1 MAISTQSIRQHLQA
15 FDFKSLFV
23 ESTPDG
29 LGWNNYT
36 SRLQSYDL
44 DGVRYNFTPIAEQGG
59 MVIVQCEANDG
70 NIPSTGARRKIDK
83 HITELAFEHIIIFV
97 DGDKSTS
104 LWVWVKREDGK
115 SKSRT
120 HTYRKGQLADALL
133 QKLAGIAFDIKELD
147 DEGKVSIAAVTSKV
161 KKAFDVETV
170 TKKFYD
176 QFKTEHSSFL
186 KFLQG
191 VQDTAG
197 RDWYASVMLNRLMF
211 LYFIQQKGFLNGDTG
226 YLQTKLEAMQ
236 GEGRNYYR
244 EFLLPLFF
252 EGLACEESE
261 RTAEVNRLLGKIPY
275 LNGGLFLPHEIEEKH
290 KKNTPGD
297 QIAIPNEAFVN
308 LFNFFDKWDWHLDV
322 REHRAGNE
330 INPDVLGYIFEKY
343 INQKEMGAYYTKE
356 DITGYIC
363 KNTILPFLLDK
374 AGVNVKAVMRDVEP
388 YIYDAVSTA
397 DYLPT
402 ETEREYTARRKRYEQ
417 IKTDFAAGKIAS
429 VNDLVTYNLDIIAFA
444 EDWLRGLDDSTALGY
459 FYFDCLTKLT
469 VLDPTCGSGA
479 FLFAA
484 MNILEPLYE
493 LALDKMRRFADPVR
507 HLAFVDELKRVDAHP
522 NRRYFVYKSIIVN
535 NLYGVD
541 LMEEAAEICKLR
553 LFLKLVAEIED
564 VKQIEPLPD
573 IDFNIRAGNT
583 LIGFATQSEIH
594 GRLFATEELK
604 RKVAEADRALTNF
617 RQLQTR
623 LGISAQVFKKAKADI
638 EDQLDSIRDDL
649 DQSLMEDYGQSD
661 LVAFRKSRLPFHW
674 YVEFNHVMANGGFDV
689 IVGNPPYVEYSKVKK
704 DYTVQGFSTEKAGNL
719 YAFVIERCLIIMR
732 ERGRAGM
739 IVQLSAICTDRM
751 KPLQDFYLR
760 HSQILWASA
769 YDDRPGKLFDG
780 LEHIR
785 ATIIINAK
793 GPVDEGR
800 QHTSNLLRWYSD
812 CRDTL
817 FELIPY
823 GEISELKI
831 PGSFPKISDSRL
843 KSIVVKLRSLPR
855 TLAITHNEKSSNI
868 VYYYRSPLYWIRSM
882 DFLPHFTSKDAK
894 RSVHHFKDFGL
905 TQKKYA
911 PVVGC
916 IINST
921 LFYIWFIVYG
931 NGRNVAI
938 RDIITLP
945 IPETLLTDNALQTF
959 KQLFADLMD
968 DYRRHSVMKTRKD
981 GVMYQEFYPSFSKPI
996 MDEIDRVLAQ
1006 HYGFSDEELDFII
1019 NYDIKYRMGKD
1030 AENDNAEADDA

>member
-1 MAISTQSIRQHLQA
+1 MAISTQSIRQYLQA
-15 FDFKSLFV
+15 FDFKRLFV

-36 SRLQSYDL
+36 SRLQSFEFE
-44 DGVRYNFTPIAEQGG
+44 GVRYTFTPIAEQGG

-97 DGDKSTS
+97 DSDKSTS

-261 RTAEVNRLLGKIPY
+261 RTADVNRLLGKIPY
-275 LNGGLFLPHEIEEKH
+275 LNGGLFLPHVIEDEY
-290 KKNTPGD
+290 GEQI
-297 QIAIPNEAFVN
+297 QIADEAFLR
-308 LFNFFDKWDWHLDV
+308 LFRFFDDWDWHLDV

-374 AGVNVKAVMRDVEP
+374 AGVDVKAVMRDVEP
-388 YIYDAVSTA
+388 YIYDAVSTT

-417 IKTDFAAGKIAS
+417 IKADFVAGKIAS
-429 VNDLVTYNLDIIAFA
+429 VNDLVTYNLDMIAFA

-541 LMEEAAEICKLR
+541 IMEEAVEICKLR

-583 LIGFATQSEIH
+583 LVGFATQSEIH

-623 LGISAQVFKKAKADI
+623 VGISAQVFKKAKADI
-638 EDQLDSIRDDL
+638 GNQLDSIRDDL
-649 DQSLMEDYGQSD
+649 DQSLMEDYGQSE
-661 LVAFRKSRLPFHW
+661 LAGFRKSHQPFHW
-674 YVEFNHVMANGGFDV
+674 YVEFNNVMANDGFDV
-689 IVGNPPYVEYSKVKK
+689 IIGNPPYVEYSKVRNK
-704 DYTVQGFSTEKAGNL
+704 YTVNGFQTEKSGNL
-719 YAFVIERCLIIMR
+719 FAFAIER
-732 ERGRAGM
+732 
-739 IVQLSAICTDRM
+739 S
-751 KPLQDFYLR
+751 F
-760 HSQILWASA
+760 
-769 YDDRPGKLFDG
+769 
-780 LEHIR
+780 
-785 ATIIINAK
+785 
-793 GPVDEGR
+793 
-800 QHTSNLLRWYSD
+800 NLLRPSGHFGMIIPLSAFCTQRMTSLWKYMSKS
-812 CRDTL
+812 RTSHWISNYGWRPAKL
-817 FELIPY
+817 FEGVNLRLSIAICSNGNSKRMVY
-823 GEISELKI
+823 TTRYNKWNSETREFLLNWL
-831 PGSFPKISDSRL
+831 SYTEASQDMLALDVVPKMALSLETTI
-843 KSIVVKLRSLPR
+843 IQKLLRQKR
-855 TLAITHNEKSSNI
+855 TLAHLATRKGQHHIYYKNTGVNHWITATSFAPKTF
-868 VYYYRSPLYWIRSM
+868 RG
-882 DFLPHFTSKDAK
+882 DLPSESTRQTIFAVDAK
-894 RSVHHFKDFGL
+894 TAQDFAL
-905 TQKKYA
+905 
-911 PVVGC
+911 C
-916 IINST
+916 CINSN
-921 LFYIWFIVYG
+921 LFFWFYTVRTNCRDLNPSDITTFPIPPNIENDTEFARLANNLMASLDENSEYITREQKLTG
-931 NGRNVAI
+931 AI
-938 RDIITLP
+938 RI
-945 IPETLLTDNALQTF
+945 Q
-959 KQLFADLMD
+959 
-968 DYRRHSVMKTRKD
+968 S
-981 GVMYQEFYPSFSKPI
+981 FYPGFSKSTI
-996 MDEIDRVLAQ
+996 DEIDKVLAR
-1006 HYGFSDEELDFII
+1006 HYGFTNEELDFII

>member
-1 MAISTQSIRQHLQA
+1 MAISTQSIRQHLQS

-211 LYFIQQKGFLNGDTG
+211 LYFIQQKGFLNGDTA

-261 RTAEVNRLLGKIPY
+261 RTADVNRLLGKIPY
-275 LNGGLFLPHEIEEKH
+275 LNGGLFLPHVIEDEY
-290 KKNTPGD
+290 GE
-297 QIAIPNEAFVN
+297 QIHIADEAFVR
-308 LFNFFDKWDWHLDV
+308 LFRFFDDWDWHLDV

-374 AGVNVKAVMRDVEP
+374 AGVDVKAAMRDVEP

-417 IKTDFAAGKIAS
+417 IKADFAAGKIAS

-493 LALDKMRRFADPVR
+493 LALDKMRRYADPVR

-553 LFLKLVAEIED
+553 LFLKLVAEIDD

-583 LIGFATQSEIH
+583 LVGFATQSEIH

-604 RKVAEADRALTNF
+604 RKVAEADRALNNF

-623 LGISAQVFKKAKADI
+623 LGISAQVFKKAKDDI
-638 EDQLDSIRDDL
+638 EKQLDSIRDDL
-649 DQSLMEDYGQSD
+649 DHSLMEDYGQSD
-661 LVAFRKSRLPFHW
+661 LAKFRKSYQPFHW
-674 YVEFNHVMANGGFDV
+674 YVEFNHVTANGGFDV
-689 IVGNPPYVEYSKVKK
+689 IVGNPPYAELRSITT
-704 DYTVQGFSTEKAGNL
+704 YTIRNFQTIPTKNL
-719 YAFVIERCLIIMR
+719 YPIVMERCLPLCR
-732 ERGRAGM
+732 NQGRLGL
-739 IVQLSAICTDRM
+739 IVPVSSISTDGYRL
-751 KPLQDFYLR
+751 LQDIVFKYPA
-760 HSQILWASA
+760 HFSSF
-769 YDDRPGKLFDG
+769 DDRPSKLFEG
-780 LEHIR
+780 LEHIQL
-785 ATIIINAK
+785 TIHLLQNVK
-793 GPVDEGR
+793 TDKPVHYSTEC
-800 QHTSNLLRWYSD
+800 LRWNSD
-812 CRDTL
+812 ERDHIFSILQYQAVQSRYLQNTL
-817 FELIPY
+817 
-823 GEISELKI
+823 
-831 PGSFPKISDSRL
+831 PKISDDVEASILKKLWNDYKAVGVQQNRNGNHKTFYSRKVHNFLQALDFVPEVFDGKGNLRPPSEL
-843 KSIVVKLRSLPR
+843 KELRFLLADEAKIVFCVL
-855 TLAITHNEKSSNI
+855 
-868 VYYYRSPLYWIRSM
+868 
-882 DFLPHFTSKDAK
+882 
-894 RSVHHFKDFGL
+894 
-905 TQKKYA
+905 
-911 PVVGC
+911 
-916 IINST
+916 NST
-921 LFYIWFIVYG
+921 LFRWFI
-931 NGRNVAI
+931 NVFSDCRHVNKREVEGFRIDLQKAI
-938 RDIITLP
+938 KNDREKWFRLSDELSQSLKRTSEYRQMRFSHDTLRVQCIIP
-945 IPETLLTDNALQTF
+945 
-959 KQLFADLMD
+959 K
-968 DYRRHSVMKTRKD
+968 HSKA
-981 GVMYQEFYPSFSKPI
+981 I
-996 MDEIDRVLAQ
+996 IDEIDRMLA
-1006 HYGFSDEELDFII
+1006 HHFGFTDEELDFII

-1030 AENDNAEADDA
+1030 AESDDAEGEE

>member
-15 FDFKSLFV
+15 FDFKRLFV

-120 HTYRKGQLADALL
+120 HTYRKGQFADALL

-236 GEGRNYYR
+236 GEGKNYYR

-275 LNGGLFLPHEIEEKH
+275 LNGGLFLPHVIEDEY
-290 KKNTPGD
+290 GE
-297 QIAIPNEAFVN
+297 QIHIADEAFVR
-308 LFNFFDKWDWHLDV
+308 LFRFFDDWDWHLDV

-374 AGVNVKAVMRDVEP
+374 AGVDVKAAMRDVEP
-388 YIYDAVSTA
+388 YIYDAVSTT

-402 ETEREYTARRKRYEQ
+402 ETEREYTIRRKRYEQ
-417 IKTDFAAGKIAS
+417 IKADFAAGKITS

-541 LMEEAAEICKLR
+541 LMEEAVEICKLR

-573 IDFNIRAGNT
+573 IDFNIRSGNT
-583 LIGFATQSEIH
+583 LVGFATQSEIH
-594 GRLFATEELK
+594 GRLFATDELK
-604 RKVAEADRALTNF
+604 RKVAEADRALNNF

-623 LGISAQVFKKAKADI
+623 LGISAQVFKNAKADI
-638 EDQLDSIRDDL
+638 ETQLDSIRDDL

-661 LVAFRKSRLPFHW
+661 LTTFRKSHQPFHW
-674 YVEFNHVMANGGFDV
+674 YVEFNHVIANGGFDV
-689 IVGNPPYVEYSKVKK
+689 IVGNPPYVEYEEVKGTYIVK
-704 DYTVQGFSTEKAGNL
+704 NLVTEKTGNL
-719 YAFVIERCLIIMR
+719 YAFVVERVLKTLKTKGLLGVIIPV
-732 ERGRAGM
+732 AS
-739 IVQLSAICTDRM
+739 VCTEGYT
-751 KPLQDFYLR
+751 PLQKLLR
-760 HSQILWASA
+760 TAGNLVISNFN
-769 YDDRPGKLFDG
+769 DRPSKLFEN

-785 ATIIINAK
+785 LSIIICIKNESSTRIIHTTKYHKWQSVERPILFENLSFAETTSFAIDGSIPKLSSPVERTILTKLGKQHRTIGYSVSKKKTASIYYTRKLSSFVQILDFVPDMLDAQGKKRFPSELKEITFEDLTVRNAWLA
-793 GPVDEGR
+793 VLN
-800 QHTSNLLRWYSD
+800 SNLFYWYLTIYSD
-812 CRDTL
+812 CRNLNKREIYMIPFDINSVAAHTKHDL
-817 FELIPY
+817 SGLSQELMQDLRANSRLATVNYKKWGTMTIQN
-823 GEISELKI
+823 I
-831 PGSFPKISDSRL
+831 FPK
-843 KSIVVKLRSLPR
+843 
-855 TLAITHNEKSSNI
+855 
-868 VYYYRSPLYWIRSM
+868 
-882 DFLPHFTSKDAK
+882 
-894 RSVHHFKDFGL
+894 
-905 TQKKYA
+905 
-911 PVVGC
+911 
-916 IINST
+916 
-921 LFYIWFIVYG
+921 
-931 NGRNVAI
+931 
-938 RDIITLP
+938 
-945 IPETLLTDNALQTF
+945 
-959 KQLFADLMD
+959 
-968 DYRRHSVMKTRKD
+968 
-981 GVMYQEFYPSFSKPI
+981 FSKPI
-996 MDEIDRVLAQ
+996 IDQIDTVLAR
-1006 HYGFSDEELDFII
+1006 HYGFTDEELDFII

-1030 AENDNAEADDA
+1030 AENEADIEE

>member
-15 FDFKSLFV
+15 FDFKRLFV

-70 NIPSTGARRKIDK
+70 NIPFTGARRKIDK

-211 LYFIQQKGFLNGDTG
+211 LYFIQQKGFLNGDTA

-236 GEGRNYYR
+236 GEGRNYYH

-261 RTAEVNRLLGKIPY
+261 RTADVNRLLGKIPY
-275 LNGGLFLPHEIEEKH
+275 LNGGLFLPHVIEDEY
-290 KKNTPGD
+290 GEQI
-297 QIAIPNEAFVN
+297 QIADEAFVR
-308 LFNFFDKWDWHLDV
+308 LFRFFDDWDWHLDV

-374 AGVNVKAVMRDVEP
+374 AGLDVKAAMRDIEP
-388 YIYDAVSTA
+388 YIYDAVSTT

-493 LALDKMRRFADPVR
+493 LALDKMRRYADPVR

-541 LMEEAAEICKLR
+541 LMEEAVEICKLR

-583 LIGFATQSEIH
+583 LVGFATQSEIH

-604 RKVAEADRALTNF
+604 RKVTEADRALTNF

-638 EDQLDSIRDDL
+638 EDQMDSIRDDL

-661 LVAFRKSRLPFHW
+661 LMAFRKSHQPFHW
-674 YVEFNHVMANGGFDV
+674 YVEFNHVIANGGFDV
-689 IVGNPPYVEYSKVKK
+689 IVGNPPYVEYSKIKEE
-704 DYTVQGFSTEKAGNL
+704 YTVQNYITLTCNNL
-719 YAFVIERCLIIMR
+719 WAYTLERSRVITRNKGRFGLIVPMSLVC
-732 ERGRAGM
+732 A
-739 IVQLSAICTDRM
+739 DRM
-751 KPLQDFYLR
+751 QPLQKLLESRGVVWISNYESD
-760 HSQILWASA
+760 SN
-769 YDDRPGKLFDG
+769 PGQLFDG
-780 LEHIR
+780 VKQNVSIVLYESIEFSSVY
-785 ATIIINAK
+785 TT
-793 GPVDEGR
+793 R
-800 QHTSNLLRWYSD
+800 QHRFFSEA
-812 CRDTL
+812 RDFVFYAIEYAVPKQNYIGYGFPKVGQDIEIKILDKIFRHKPLSYQMTRSGKAIYVHRIAHYYIKC
-817 FELIPY
+817 FDFIPY
-823 GEISELKI
+823 FRSDRDGIKKSEDYKVYLFPSPVEPFVAAINSSIFYFYWQVFFDSFKA
-831 PGSFPKISDSRL
+831 GKFCVESFPISPFDSATSAKLTNLAGQLMKDMRSKSTRL
-843 KSIVVKLRSLPR
+843 K
-855 TLAITHNEKSSNI
+855 A
-868 VYYYRSPLYWIRSM
+868 
-882 DFLPHFTSKDAK
+882 
-894 RSVHHFKDFGL
+894 
-905 TQKKYA
+905 KYA
-911 PVVGC
+911 R
-916 IINST
+916 T
-921 LFYIWFIVYG
+921 G
-931 NGRNVAI
+931 NVEYDQFFPR
-938 RDIITLP
+938 LSKP
-945 IPETLLTDNALQTF
+945 M
-959 KQLFADLMD
+959 MD
-968 DYRRHSVMKTRKD
+968 D
-981 GVMYQEFYPSFSKPI
+981 
-996 MDEIDRVLAQ
+996 IDHILAN
-1006 HYGFSDEELDFII
+1006 HYGFSEEELEFII

-1030 AENDNAEADDA
+1030 AESDDAEMDDA